1 MWQGHLIAA
10 TKIRI
15 LALFPI
21 NTGRP
26 HQLMSSSYPHLAYMH
41 SSQPIVLSL
50 WDASQ
55 MFEYATS
62 RYTAILAALEKSQV
76 PRTLTFRRQFVWYLV
91 WEAKVSRTFHNLVS
105 PLMLSPEIRV
115 PLDQHM
121 RHQQCVALPARVS
134 E

>member
-1 MWQGHLIAA
+1 
-10 TKIRI
+10 
-15 LALFPI
+15 
-21 NTGRP
+21 
-26 HQLMSSSYPHLAYMH
+26 MH

-50 WDASQ
+50 LDASQ
-55 MFEYATS
+55 MFKYATS
-62 RYTAILAALEKSQV
+62 RYTTILAALEKSQV

-91 WEAKVSRTFHNLVS
+91 WEAEVSCTFRNLVS